1 MKAIIYFGHHKV
13 GSTAL
18 QSFLFR
24 NQTAL
29 MRQGILYP
37 GAESQS
43 MACTIA
49 QLLGETDLSET
60 QKTRLSA
67 AAKEHPAPMNA
78 REPHNALAFQML
90 AQATKNKPPKW
101 HKGLPAVPQMIR
113 AMEMQAKYLQP
124 HSVLICSEVMSNF
137 GAHHPEL
144 IDRVRDIFPAASP
157 AIYCVLRRP
166 DEYLIAWH
174 AQRLRFGH
182 KVASLREG
190 AALGYT
196 GSIHFD
202 YRKMVEPWVER
213 FSDAPQHLRN
223 YADVL
228 ETGGSVEDFFACNG
242 LEMPPDPVEVGR
254 TNESLPRAAMEI
266 ARRGNHDLPP
276 DEGRNLRQYLL
287 NCGEHVTPIPN
298 KEVEMFGAD
307 LRAELFKRFAS
318 IHAWLSEQT
327 GQAAFFPDID
337 DMTRLRPVP
346 EADATQD
353 FLAQIPPQTLPNDT
367 LRDYIQALKLERT
380 D

>member
-1 MKAIIYFGHHKV
+1 MKAIFYFGHHKV

-37 GAESQS
+37 GAEPQS
-43 MACTIA
+43 MAYTIA
-49 QLLGETDLSET
+49 QLLGKTDLPEAQT
-60 QKTRLSA
+60 ARLA
-67 AAKEHPAPMNA
+67 EAAKEHPAPMNA

-90 AQATKNKPPKW
+90 AQATKGKPPEW

-113 AMEMQAKYLQP
+113 AMRLQTKYLQP

-137 GAHHPEL
+137 GPHHPEL
-144 IDRVRDIFPAASP
+144 IDRVRDIFPEASP

-182 KVASLREG
+182 KVASLQEG

-196 GSIHFD
+196 GTIHFD
-202 YRKMVEPWVER
+202 YRKMLEPWVER

-228 ETGGSVEDFFACNG
+228 EAGGSVEDFFACNG
-242 LEMPPDPVEVGR
+242 LEMPPDPVQVGR
-254 TNESLPRAAMEI
+254 PNESLPRAAMEI

-276 DEGRNLRQYLL
+276 DEARDLRQYLL
-287 NCGEHVTPIPN
+287 SCREHTEPAPN
-298 KEVEMFGAD
+298 RDVEMFGAE
-307 LRAELFKRFAS
+307 LRAELTARFAP
-318 IHAWLSEQT
+318 IHDWLSAQIGT
-327 GQAAFFPDID
+327 AAFFPDID
-337 DMTRLRPVP
+337 EMAQVRPIP
-346 EADATQD
+346 EREATADL
-353 FLAQIPPQTLPNDT
+353 LAQIDPATLPSDA
-367 LRDYIQALKLERT
+367 LRSFIAGLQRAPAS
-380 D
+380 